1 MRFNFSCEI
10 WNYLK
15 YMLSSIIEILVMLNP
30 FALFLYL
37 EPFRKDLTHKSFMLV
52 IFKATLISLFI
63 CLVFFLSGDFIFRRV
78 FQIEFESFRI
88 FGGIII
94 FSYAYFF
101 IVKGQRALIMIK
113 ENLDD
118 LASEIA
124 LPFMVGAGTISLS
137 ILLSQKH
144 SLLIGATSLFII
156 FAVNFLVLFAMK
168 RFRDSID
175 GKKFKTAF
183 DKNMEVLLRL
193 NGFFIGAIGINMVL
207 TGIKNMFLIWFFT
220 KKISLLQKLQQAV
233 K

>member
-1 MRFNFSCEI
+1 MI
-10 WNYLK
+10 
-15 YMLSSIIEILVMLNP
+15 SSIIEFLVMLNP

-37 EPFRKDLTHKSFMLV
+37 EPVRKDLTPGIFTRV
-52 IFKATLISLFI
+52 ILKATLISFII
-63 CLVFFLSGDFIFRRV
+63 CLVFFFTGDMIFRKV
-78 FQIEFESFRI
+78 FYIDFESFRI

-94 FSYAYFF
+94 FSFAYFF
-101 IVKGQRALIMIK
+101 IMRGQKALFIIK

-144 SLLIGATSLFII
+144 SFLIGSVILVII
-156 FAVNFLVLFAMK
+156 FSVNLLTLIVLTKFRNSIETK
-168 RFRDSID
+168 RL
-175 GKKFKTAF
+175 KTAF

-207 TGIKNMFLIWFFT
+207 TGINNMFVL
-220 KKISLLQKLQQAV
+220 
-233 K
+233 

>member
-1 MRFNFSCEI
+1 I
-10 WNYLK
+10 
-15 YMLSSIIEILVMLNP
+15 
-30 FALFLYL
+30 
-37 EPFRKDLTHKSFMLV
+37 RKDLTHKSFMIV

-63 CLVFFLSGDFIFRRV
+63 CLVFFLSGDFIFRQV

-156 FAVNFLVLFAMK
+156 FSVNFLVLFAMK
-168 RFRDSID
+168 RFRDSIE

-207 TGIKNMFLIWFFT
+207 TGITNMFLI
-220 KKISLLQKLQQAV
+220 
-233 K
+233 

>member
-1 MRFNFSCEI
+1 
-10 WNYLK
+10 
-15 YMLSSIIEILVMLNP
+15 MLSSIIEILVMLNP

-37 EPFRKDLTHKSFMLV
+37 EPIRKDLSHKSFMLV

-63 CLVFFLSGDFIFRRV
+63 CLAFYFSGDVLFRKV
-78 FQIEFESFRI
+78 FMIDFESFRI

-101 IVKGQRALIMIK
+101 IVKGQKALIMIK

-144 SLLIGATSLFII
+144 SLWMGALALLII
-156 FAVNFLVLFAMK
+156 FAINFLVLFSLK

-175 GKKFKTAF
+175 GRKFKTAV

-207 TGIKNMFLIWFFT
+207 TGIHNMFL
-220 KKISLLQKLQQAV
+220 V
-233 K
+233 

>member
-1 MRFNFSCEI
+1 
-10 WNYLK
+10 
-15 YMLSSIIEILVMLNP
+15 MLSSIIEILVMLNP

-37 EPFRKDLTHKSFMLV
+37 EPIRKDLTHKSFMLV

-101 IVKGQRALIMIK
+101 IVNGQRALIMIK

-156 FAVNFLVLFAMK
+156 FAINFLVLFAMK
-168 RFRDSID
+168 KFRDSID

-207 TGIKNMFLIWFFT
+207 TGIENMFLI
-220 KKISLLQKLQQAV
+220 
-233 K
+233 

>member
-1 MRFNFSCEI
+1 
-10 WNYLK
+10 
-15 YMLSSIIEILVMLNP
+15 MLNP

-37 EPFRKDLTHKSFMLV
+37 EPIRKDLTHKSFMLV
-52 IFKATLISLFI
+52 IFKATLISFFI
-63 CLVFFLSGDFIFRRV
+63 CLVFFFSGDVIFRRV
-78 FQIEFESFRI
+78 FMIDFESFRI

-101 IVKGQRALIMIK
+101 IVKGQKALIMIK

-144 SLLIGATSLFII
+144 TMWIGALSLFII
-156 FAVNFLVLFAMK
+156 FSVNFLVLFFLK
-168 RFRDSID
+168 KFRDSIE

-207 TGIKNMFLIWFFT
+207 TGIQNMFVLG
-220 KKISLLQKLQQAV
+220 
-233 K
+233 

>member
-1 MRFNFSCEI
+1 MAVSLME
-10 WNYLK
+10 L
-15 YMLSSIIEILVMLNP
+15 LVMLNP

-37 EPFRKDLTHKSFMLV
+37 EPVRKDLNHKQFVSV
-52 IFKATLISLFI
+52 IFKASIISLTI
-63 CLVFFLSGDFIFRRV
+63 CYLFFFSGEFLFKKVLLID
-78 FQIEFESFRI
+78 FESFRI

-137 ILLSQKH
+137 ILTSYRH
-144 SLLIGATSLFII
+144 TSLIGILILFAAFVI
-156 FAVNFLVLFAMK
+156 NFLTIFLLK
-168 RFRDSID
+168 KIRDSLD
-175 GKKFKTAF
+175 GRKLKTAY

-207 TGIKNMFLIWFFT
+207 TGV
-220 KKISLLQKLQQAV
+220 KKIFEIGA
-233 K
+233 

>member
-1 MRFNFSCEI
+1 MI
-10 WNYLK
+10 
-15 YMLSSIIEILVMLNP
+15 SSIIEILVMLNP

-37 EPFRKDLTHKSFMLV
+37 EPIRRDLDHKSFMIV
-52 IFKATLISLFI
+52 IFKATLISLFV
-63 CLVFFLSGDFIFRRV
+63 CLGFFFAGDTIFSRV
-78 FQIEFESFRI
+78 LQINFESFRI

-101 IVKGQRALIMIK
+101 IVRGQKALIMIK

-144 SLLIGATSLFII
+144 TYFIGASSLVIIFSVNFFILFI
-156 FAVNFLVLFAMK
+156 LK
-168 RFRDSID
+168 RLRDGIE
-175 GKKFKTAF
+175 KRKFKKAF

-207 TGIKNMFLIWFFT
+207 TGIQNMFI
-220 KKISLLQKLQQAV
+220 
-233 K
+233 